1 MESRTPE
8 DSAAACKEAIPTS
21 IDAFAGRPRRLAEAA
36 PYSALGGG
44 AGRIIGSQGLM
55 KKRLQITALVVFV
68 AATAAALIADQAP
81 TPQPQ
86 AQTPTFK
93 LQVDY
98 VEVDAVVTDR
108 DGNLVKDLKKEDF
121 QVVEDG
127 KAQTISLFSQ
137 VDIPIERADR
147 PLNS

>member
-1 MESRTPE
+1 
-8 DSAAACKEAIPTS
+8 
-21 IDAFAGRPRRLAEAA
+21 
-36 PYSALGGG
+36 
-44 AGRIIGSQGLM
+44 M

-108 DGNLVKDLKKEDF
+108 DGNLVKDLKKKIFRSSKTARRRRSACSRRLTFRSSE
-121 QVVEDG
+121 
-127 KAQTISLFSQ
+127 
-137 VDIPIERADR
+137 PIVR
-147 PLNS
+147 